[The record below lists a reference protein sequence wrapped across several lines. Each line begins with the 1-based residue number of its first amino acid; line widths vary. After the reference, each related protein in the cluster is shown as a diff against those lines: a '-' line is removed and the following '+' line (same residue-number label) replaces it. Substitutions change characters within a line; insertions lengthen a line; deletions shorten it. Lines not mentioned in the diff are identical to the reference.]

1 MSGTYDIPFV
11 PSSDERLRKMIELAG
26 VGPGIKAADIGSGD
40 GKVVIALA
48 KQGAE
53 AHGYEIDY
61 ERAQK
66 SLENIK
72 KERLEKRAFIHN
84 MNFWDAEFGD
94 YDVLTIYG
102 ITSIMKRLE
111 EKLLKEM
118 KPGAII
124 VSNYFTFPNWQHET
138 KDGMIY
144 VYRQKIIPVY
154 AFTNA

>member
-1 MSGTYDIPFV
+1 MSDSYDIPFV
-11 PSSDERLRKMIELAG
+11 PSSDERLKKMIELG
-26 VGPGIKAADIGSGD
+26 CVRPGIKAADIGSGD

-48 KQGAE
+48 KEGAE

-66 SLENIK
+66 SIENIK
-72 KERLEKRAFIHN
+72 REGLNGKAFIHN
-84 MNFWDAEFGD
+84 MNFWDVEFGD

-111 EKLLKEM
+111 SKLLREM
-118 KPGAII
+118 KPGAIL

-138 KDGMIY
+138 KDGMVY
-144 VYRQKIIPVY
+144 VYRQRIVPAY
-154 AFTNA
+154 AFT